1 MRTKQDRIRHAI
13 AFEIIGLA
21 ILIGVMA
28 QLSYDMAH
36 VGFMGGFFSIIATF
50 WNYAFNLGF
59 DRLMLKILNT
69 LKKTFWLRILHSLSF
84 EAGLLVITIPVIA
97 WTLDISL
104 WHAFIMDIG
113 MVIFYV
119 IYAYLFNLAYDNLF
133 PIDEG
138 QLF

>member
-21 ILIGVMA
+21 ILISVMGK
-28 QLSYDMAH
+28 LGYDMAH
-36 VGFMGGFFSIIATF
+36 VGLMGVFFSIIATF
-50 WNYAFNLGF
+50 WNYAFNVGF
-59 DRLMLKILNT
+59 DRLLLKTMNT
-69 LKKTFWLRILHSLSF
+69 LKKTFWIGILHSLSF
-84 EAGLLVITIPVIA
+84 ETGLLVITIPVIA

-119 IYAYLFNLAYDNLF
+119 IYAYLFNLAYDNMF
-133 PIDEG
+133 PIDERH
-138 QLF
+138 LF